1 MYAEYWDLKRAPFD
15 NSIAPEMFYR
25 SATHH
30 AALLKLR
37 YVIEH
42 GLGAALLAG
51 GIGCGKTYLV
61 EMLSH
66 ELSEP
71 YRPLVHV
78 VFPQMSPAELL
89 CYLAVE
95 LGMEESLAD
104 RSEGALDVVVR
115 QIERHLAF
123 HAEQGRRPV
132 IVLDDAHLVEN
143 PKVFQAL
150 QLLMNLQHRKGA
162 QFSILFVGEPSLLPK
177 VRRNAQLDARI
188 AVTGLLQPLSEPETA
203 EYVEHR
209 LRAAGAERPLF
220 DDGALSALFA
230 LSGGVPRRINRL
242 GDLALLVGYADGL
255 ETMTAA
261 EVEAVAEEL
270 VGVVP
275 D

>member
-1 MYAEYWDLKRAPFD
+1 MYADYWGLEHRPFE
-15 NSIAPEMFYR
+15 NSIAPELFYR

-37 YVIEH
+37 YVVEH
-42 GLGAALLAG
+42 GLGAGLLVG

-66 ELSEP
+66 ELAERH
-71 YRPLVHV
+71 RPLIHV
-78 VFPQMSPAELL
+78 VFPQMTPAELL

-104 RSEGALDVVVR
+104 RSDGALDVIVR

-123 HAEQGRRPV
+123 HAEHDRRPV

-143 PKVFQAL
+143 AKVFQAL

-162 QFSILFVGEPSLLPK
+162 QFSVLFVGEPSLLPK
-177 VRRNAQLDARI
+177 IRRNAQLDARI
-188 AVTGLLQPLSEPETA
+188 AVTGLVQPLSEAETA

-209 LRAAGAERPLF
+209 LSVAGAQRPLF
-220 DDGALSALFA
+220 DDGGLAAVFA
-230 LSGGVPRRINRL
+230 CSGGVPRRINRL
-242 GDLALLVGYADGL
+242 CDLALLVGYADGL
-255 ETMTAA
+255 PTITAA
-261 EVEAVAEEL
+261 DIEAVAEEL
-270 VGVVP
+270 VAVVP